1 MQPIGSMKILKM
13 RMVTWTFVILLLATL
28 VVYHVWLDGHVAR
41 LEQNPSTFF
50 EEKPLV
56 AEMESN
62 LTHGRRESMHRK
74 IGNSAASPVKSRKT
88 RSQLESTSSSMQ
100 SASEALQLPSNCTAD
115 QPCHVLI
122 AVNSFIGNER
132 FLYDD
137 RKDCEPGLDC
147 HWCDQEQVPNHLQ
160 EKIDAVAYHLVEEA
174 DTPVPRISNR
184 KLLTIGASMESNMN
198 FPSQK
203 NAKRDYDLTM
213 TYELDSDV
221 PIPYLSFGD
230 QLQLE
235 HNATASLD
243 GRVMAAAY
251 VASNCVKGRQ
261 DFVTNLI
268 RHGLP
273 VHALG
278 TCSVR
283 GAERKRIRKMAGQ
296 KIQALSKYAAYLA
309 FENSNAEDYVT
320 EKVYD
325 GLRAGTIT
333 VYRGTTSVHKFVP
346 ENSII
351 TTHGLNFSEIV
362 QRVKETWSA
371 EARYAELQAWRN
383 EPFYPPALK
392 PTKGHSHCRACRAVA
407 ALNSL
412 SKEELWKRRE
422 GRKAAPT

>member
-74 IGNSAASPVKSRKT
+74 VRNSAASPVESRKT
-88 RSQLESTSSSMQ
+88 RSQSESTSSSMQ
-100 SASEALQLPSNCTAD
+100 SAREALQLPSNCTAD

-147 HWCDQEQVPNHLQ
+147 HWCDRKQVPDHLQ
-160 EKIDAVAYHLVEEA
+160 EKIDAMAYHLVGKA
-174 DTPVPRISNR
+174 NTRVPRISNR
-184 KLLTIGASMESNMN
+184 KFLTIGASMESNVN
-198 FPSQK
+198 YPSQK

-221 PIPYLSFGD
+221 PIPYLNFGD
-230 QLQLE
+230 QLELE
-235 HNATASLD
+235 HNATATLD

-278 TCSVR
+278 TCSVE
-283 GAERKRIRKMAGQ
+283 GAQNNRIRNKAGQ
-296 KIQALSKYAAYLA
+296 KIEALSRYAAYLA
-309 FENSNAEDYVT
+309 FENSDAKDYVT

-346 ENSII
+346 ENSVI
-351 TTHGLNFSEIV
+351 TTHGLGFSELV
-362 QRVKETWSA
+362 QKIKETWSDK
-371 EARYAELQAWRN
+371 ARFAELQAWRSK
-383 EPFYPPALK
+383 PFYPPALK

-407 ALNSL
+407 AVRSL
-412 SKEELWKRRE
+412 SKVELLKRRE
-422 GRKAAPT
+422 TRKANPT